1 VIRYLAITRIL
12 SCNALP
18 SEILISRGGQAAV
31 QTIGN
36 DVEEKA
42 NPLLALKVRDFRLYW
57 LALVAQVVGQHMFA
71 FTLGWLV
78 FEITG
83 SQAQLG
89 FIHLCGF
96 VPQFTLMLLG
106 GVLADRVDARKLIG
120 AAQTVA
126 AIAMIM
132 VGVTAMLG
140 LAQLWHLALGAFLWG
155 LSGAIDEPARAA
167 FFPRLLPRPLLR
179 SAVPLISMAFGSSRI
194 IAPSIGGFLIAAA
207 GAPAAFLVSAAAVS
221 TMIAV
226 LFLIRPAHSVAR
238 PHGSLLSNFTESLR
252 YIRANE
258 AFARAIGAALLNAT
272 LAMGFIHMLPVFA
285 KVVLQVDA
293 RGLGILVSAAG
304 VGALTGF
311 ASYAWVQLRTS
322 PRSLIVGALTVY
334 NVALIGLAFSNWYWL
349 SFCAILVAGL
359 CHAYFLTCVQVM
371 LQTLVEDHYRGRVMS
386 VFALVWSLMFF
397 SGFLLNVAGSMVGP
411 RLALAGGASIV
422 LAYVWL
428 SLVRATALKNLVLAP
443 KPG

>member
-1 VIRYLAITRIL
+1 MT
-12 SCNALP
+12 S
-18 SEILISRGGQAAV
+18 
-31 QTIGN
+31 IGSS
-36 DVEEKA
+36 VEDKA
-42 NPLLALKVRDFRLYW
+42 NPLLALRVRNFRFYW
-57 LALVAQVVGQHMFA
+57 LALVAQVIGQQMFA
-71 FTLGWLV
+71 FTLGWLA

-89 FIHLCGF
+89 FIQLCGF
-96 VPQFTLMLLG
+96 VPQFALTLLG

-120 AAQTVA
+120 IAQTNA

-132 VGVTAMLG
+132 VGVATMLG
-140 LAQLWHLALGAFLWG
+140 VAQLWHLALGAFLWG
-155 LSGAIDEPARAA
+155 LSASIDEPARAA

-179 SAVPLISMAFGSSRI
+179 SAVPLISMAFGSSRV

-207 GAPAAFLVSAAAVS
+207 GAPTTFLVSAAAVS

-226 LFLIRPAHSVAR
+226 LFLVRPTHSDAR
-238 PHGSLLSNFTESLR
+238 SHGSLLDNFTESLR

-258 AFARAIGAALLNAT
+258 AFAKAIAAALLNAT

-285 KVVLQVDA
+285 KDVLQVDS

-311 ASYAWVQLRTS
+311 LSYAWLQSRLS
-322 PRSLIVGALTVY
+322 PRTLIVGALTVY
-334 NVALIGLAFSNWYWL
+334 NVALIGLAFSDWYWF
-349 SFCAILVAGL
+349 SFCMILVAGL

-386 VFALVWSLMFF
+386 VFALVWSLMFL
-397 SGFLLNVAGSMVGP
+397 SGFLLNVAGSLVGP
-411 RLALAGGASIV
+411 RLALAGGAVLV

-428 SLVRATALKNLVLAP
+428 SLVRATALRNLVLAP
-443 KPG
+443 KAG

>member
-1 VIRYLAITRIL
+1 M
-12 SCNALP
+12 
-18 SEILISRGGQAAV
+18 
-31 QTIGN
+31 
-36 DVEEKA
+36 EEKA

-57 LALVAQVVGQHMFA
+57 LALVAQVTGQHMFA
-71 FTLGWLV
+71 FTLGWLT

-96 VPQFTLMLLG
+96 VPQFALTLLG

-120 AAQTVA
+120 VAQANA

-132 VGVTAMLG
+132 VGVATMLG
-140 LAQLWHLALGAFLWG
+140 VAQLWHLALGAFLWG

-167 FFPRLLPRPLLR
+167 FFQRLVPRPLLR
-179 SAVPLISMAFGSSRI
+179 SAVPLISMAFGSSRV
-194 IAPSIGGFLIAAA
+194 IAPSIAGFLIAAA
-207 GAPAAFLVSAAAVS
+207 GAPTTFPVSAAAVS

-226 LFLIRPAHSVAR
+226 LFLVRPAHTVAG
-238 PHGSLLSNFTESLR
+238 PHGSLLNNFTESLR

-258 AFARAIGAALLNAT
+258 AFARVIGVALLNAT

-285 KVVLQVDA
+285 KDVLQVDS

-304 VGALTGF
+304 VGALAGF
-311 ASYAWVQLRTS
+311 LSYAWLQSRLS
-322 PRSLIVGALTVY
+322 PRNLIVGALTAY
-334 NVALIGLAFSNWYWL
+334 NVALIGLAFSNSYWF
-349 SFCAILVAGL
+349 SFGMILVAGM

-386 VFALVWSLMFF
+386 VFALVWSLMFL
-397 SGFLLNVAGSMVGP
+397 SGFLLNSAGALAGP
-411 RLALAGGASIV
+411 RLALAGGAVIV

-428 SLVRATALKNLVLAP
+428 SLVRATALRNLVLAP

>member
-1 VIRYLAITRIL
+1 MQCPTERDPDVSAERC
-12 SCNALP
+12 S
-18 SEILISRGGQAAV
+18 
-31 QTIGN
+31 TIGN

-42 NPLLALKVRDFRLYW
+42 NPLLALKARDFRLYW

-89 FIHLCGF
+89 LIHLCGF

-106 GVLADRVDARKLIG
+106 GVLADRVDTRRLIG
-120 AAQTVA
+120 TAQTVA

-132 VGVTAMLG
+132 VGVTAMFG

-194 IAPSIGGFLIAAA
+194 IAPSIAGFLIAAA
-207 GAPAAFLVSAAAVS
+207 GAPATFLVSAAAVS

-226 LFLIRPAHSVAR
+226 LFLIRPGHSVAR

-258 AFARAIGAALLNAT
+258 AFASAIGASLLNAT

-285 KVVLQVDA
+285 KVVLQVDS
-293 RGLGILVSAAG
+293 RGLGILASAAG
-304 VGALTGF
+304 AGALTGF
-311 ASYAWVQLRTS
+311 LSYAWVQLRTS
-322 PRSLIVGALTVY
+322 PRNLIVGALTVY
-334 NVALIGLAFSNWYWL
+334 NVALMGLAFSDWYWL

-359 CHAYFLTCVQVM
+359 CQAYFLTSVQVM

-397 SGFLLNVAGSMVGP
+397 SGFLLNVAGSLVGP
-411 RLALAGGASIV
+411 RIALAGGALIV

-443 KPG
+443 KSG